1 MLIKLL
7 CICLFQPDLLF
18 VKIPLKEAQGGFRY
32 IIIGVHYLG
41 GSY

>member
-1 MLIKLL
+1 MLIVHLPL
-7 CICLFQPDLLF
+7 STDLLF

-32 IIIGVHYLG
+32 IIIGMHYLD